1 MCDRPTVLAVAV
13 YADKASAETDVAAV
27 WGIHRSAGS
36 DQLAAAI
43 LEKDAD
49 GRLRIDRLESTA
61 TDPAWGGVLVGGALA
76 IMAAPLA
83 IVALSG
89 VAAQGATW
97 PGIGGVVGY
106 FWDHVPKGQLRRM
119 SDLLEL
125 GQAALVIVAVDRAG
139 TDIEPLL
146 QRATDKIVVQT
157 DTGDVVRAYDRA
169 LA

>member
-1 MCDRPTVLAVAV
+1 
-13 YADKASAETDVAAV
+13 
-27 WGIHRSAGS
+27 
-36 DQLAAAI
+36 
-43 LEKDAD
+43 
-49 GRLRIDRLESTA
+49 
-61 TDPAWGGVLVGGALA
+61 
-76 IMAAPLA
+76 MAAPLA

-157 DTGDVVRAYDRA
+157 DSGDVVRAYDRA